1 MQIDVIQPRNMCI
14 VCIVCMA
21 NNITLNTV
29 LSPFVIIFT
38 HRNILNQWYIYERK
52 YQEERNIK
60 KTLLIVIEIERKS
73 WSPEQIGNLEW
84 IGCLPQLVGR
94 FRFIVRA
101 MYKVL
106 WVRFALKNI
115 IVKVHNVYR
124 HIAGVLG
131 KIFGWVF
138 FWRTKLRRRK
148 CALRKSL
155 GGFCCTKC
163 LCELGGVTKMQ
174 PFVMMHFA
182 KVALVSGACSVKL
195 MHWGLYCCF
204 RIGWCSVLDA
214 VICTNLYLV
223 LCWTAALMVAFVLG
237 GALWE

>member
-21 NNITLNTV
+21 NHITLNTMYLTA
-29 LSPFVIIFT
+29 LSTFVIIFT

-138 FWRTKLRRRK
+138 FLKNKVAKTQMCFAQIFGWVLLHQLPLWVGRCHKDATLCKD
-148 CALRKSL
+148 ALRQSCF
-155 GGFCCTKC
+155 GIWC
-163 LCELGGVTKMQ
+163 LL
-174 PFVMMHFA
+174 
-182 KVALVSGACSVKL
+182 
-195 MHWGLYCCF
+195 
-204 RIGWCSVLDA
+204 R
-214 VICTNLYLV
+214 
-223 LCWTAALMVAFVLG
+223 
-237 GALWE
+237 